1 MGDQIEFP
9 KNYGRYMQLAMAA
22 LERGNYSEA
31 TEHLKKAYQ
40 LRDEK
45 SLNIL
50 LVSSLYHNGEVKEAL
65 EYALEKQSFY
75 EKNEK
80 RLLLFVE
87 LLIHSD
93 QFLLARKYI
102 DEQIKKSVTYA
113 ANWSQLK
120 EQLTERQA
128 QKEEER
134 RKYEKVLV
142 KDLFSLAALSYEEQ
156 FKRVDE
162 AANLKT
168 ENLEKAAPSVFQNP
182 YVHPLARSGYLSL
195 LVERQSE
202 KEFDYSWF
210 GEYKQVIPADC
221 HGFDADPLTS
231 LTVEKVDSYCLQN
244 PSLRELLLNE
254 LMTIL
259 LNLYPFIADVI
270 KEEDVDDWI
279 KTVSAMLNGDNQ
291 PTEEIAEGKREY
303 IIEWIGKVHQ
313 QLQ

>member
-9 KNYGRYMQLAMAA
+9 NNYGRYMQLSMAA
-22 LERGNYSEA
+22 LEQGNYSEA
-31 TEHLKKAYQ
+31 TVHLKKAYQ
-40 LRDEK
+40 QRDEN

-50 LVSSLYHNGEVKEAL
+50 LVSSLYHNGEIEEAL

-75 EKNEK
+75 ETNEK
-80 RLLLFVE
+80 RLLLFAE
-87 LLIHSD
+87 LLICSD

-102 DEQIKKSVTYA
+102 DEQIKKSVIYES
-113 ANWSQLK
+113 NWFQLD
-120 EQLTERQA
+120 EQLTKRQV
-128 QKEEER
+128 QKEQER
-134 RKYEKVLV
+134 LKYEKQLV
-142 KDLFSLAALSYEEQ
+142 KELFSLAALPYDEQ

-182 YVHPLARSGYLSL
+182 YVHPLARAGYLAL
-195 LVERQSE
+195 LVERQIE

-210 GEYKQVIPADC
+210 GEHKQVTPADC
-221 HGFDADPLTS
+221 FKFDADPLIN
-231 LTVEKVDSYCLQN
+231 LIVEKVDSYYLQN

-259 LNLYPFIADVI
+259 LNLYPFTSEII
-270 KEEDVDDWI
+270 NEEDVDDWI
-279 KTVSAMLNGDNQ
+279 QTVTIMLNGNEQ
-291 PTEEIAEGKREY
+291 STEDIAESKREQ
-303 IIEWIGKVHQ
+303 IMEWIEKVHQ